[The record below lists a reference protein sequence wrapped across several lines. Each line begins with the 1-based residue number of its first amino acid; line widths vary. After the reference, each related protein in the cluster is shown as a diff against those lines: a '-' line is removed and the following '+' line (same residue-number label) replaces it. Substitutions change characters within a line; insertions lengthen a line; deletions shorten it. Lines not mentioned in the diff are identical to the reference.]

1 MKLITTIPYLLQLAL
16 AKEHDQVDALLEG
29 VAQLVV
35 HLGVGL
41 VPKLGLCCV
50 CGGEGRGGM
59 LVYLTLLYAYDERP
73 RQQCVAVRAWGR
85 VHIITEGAGHVAQDT
100 PKTMRSAHE

>member
-1 MKLITTIPYLLQLAL
+1 MPLIPIMPYLLQLAL

-41 VPKLGLCCV
+41 VPKLGLWCV
-50 CGGEGRGGM
+50 WGGWKRGGM

-73 RQQCVAVRAWGR
+73 RQQCVAVRAWRR
-85 VHIITEGAGHVAQDT
+85 VHITIEGAGHVAQHT
-100 PKTMRSAHE
+100 KNNALST